1 MVDRIS
7 ALVYILPMKRLT
19 LLTLLLLAT
28 PAAAANSAKSF
39 GGVGIDGAPWADGRI
54 VVKQVIEGGPAHR
67 AGIKVGDVI
76 TRIDG
81 KPTEGSNFRDM
92 VQYRLRGKAG
102 TPVTL
107 VIRRPGEIK
116 RHTFTLIRRQ
126 LVIPP
131 KKQPATVPVEP

>member
-1 MVDRIS
+1 
-7 ALVYILPMKRLT
+7 MKRLT
-19 LLTLLLLAT
+19 LLLLLLIAVPAT
-28 PAAAANSAKSF
+28 AANSARNF

-54 VVKQVIEGGPAHR
+54 VVKQVVEGGPAHQ

-76 TRIDG
+76 TQIDG
-81 KPTEGSNFRDM
+81 KPTEGSNFREM

-116 RHTFTLIRRQ
+116 RHKFTLIRRQ

-131 KKQPATVPVEP
+131 QKQPATAPAKP